1 MSELFVCLYNFA
13 SCAKRLDVCANNLY
27 ICAKNLD
34 ICANNLNIC
43 ENNSNIFVKY
53 AASVWV
59 NYLFVQIISLVVQIV

>member
-13 SCAKRLDVCANNLY
+13 SCAKRLDV
-27 ICAKNLD
+27 
-34 ICANNLNIC
+34 CANNLNIC

-59 NYLFVQIISLVVQIV
+59 NYLFVQIISQLVQIV

>member
-13 SCAKRLDVCANNLY
+13 SCAKRLDV
-27 ICAKNLD
+27 
-34 ICANNLNIC
+34 CANNLNIC